1 MPEDD
6 DCEFLRQELMS
17 GRRDLPRAGG
27 VVAGPSAL
35 LPYRVVDAAG
45 GEVEP
50 VSRYLRD
57 RVLGDVSPLTCRSY
71 AHDLLR
77 WFRLLWVLEVPWD
90 QASEAETAV
99 LAGWLRHAA
108 NPQRRRRRPGA
119 PTAGAVNV
127 VTGKPEPGPGYA
139 PSAIAH
145 TLTVVSGFYGFH
157 LHFGRGPVVNP
168 VPESSSRRKA
178 LAHRSP
184 LLEAQPYRRARLRPR
199 RVARVVRSI
208 PDGLFDDL
216 FACMRNDRDRAL
228 LAFYVSSG
236 ARASELLGL
245 GVEDIDWA
253 AKTIYV
259 ISKGSR
265 CRQPVPASADA
276 FVFLAGYLDK
286 AGRPAAGSP
295 VWRTLRGKPRPLS
308 YWAMRQILERANEQL
323 GTNWTLHDLR
333 HTTAARLAADPDIT
347 LVEVQTIM
355 RHAHLTTTGL
365 YTPPRLDDL
374 LDKLAAHYARPPV
387 PPVWTPGYAPE
398 DVRTVFGG

>member
-1 MPEDD
+1 M
-6 DCEFLRQELMS
+6 
-17 GRRDLPRAGG
+17 
-27 VVAGPSAL
+27 
-35 LPYRVVDAAG
+35 
-45 GEVEP
+45 
-50 VSRYLRD
+50 SRYLRD
-57 RVLGDVSPLTCRSY
+57 RVLGDISPLTCKSY

-77 WFRLLWVLEVPWD
+77 WFRLLWVLEVSWD
-90 QASEAETAV
+90 RASEAETAV

-119 PTAGAVNV
+119 PGAGAVNV
-127 VTGKPEPGPGYA
+127 MTGKPEPGPGYA

-145 TLTVVSGFYGFH
+145 TLTVVSGFYAFH

-168 VPESSSRRKA
+168 VPENSSRRRA

-184 LLEAQPYRRARLRPR
+184 LQEAPPYRRARLRPR
-199 RVARVVRSI
+199 QGSRVVRSI

-216 FACMRNDRDRAL
+216 FARMRCDRDRAL

-245 GVEDIDWA
+245 GMDDIDWA
-253 AKTIYV
+253 GKKIYV

-276 FVFLAGYLDK
+276 FIFLASYLDQ
-286 AGRPAAGSP
+286 AGRPPAGTP
-295 VWRTLRGKPRPLS
+295 VWRTLRGTPRPLS
-308 YWAMRQILERANEQL
+308 YWAMRQVLERANEQL

-355 RHAHLTTTGL
+355 RHAHLTTTQL
-365 YTPPRLDDL
+365 YTVPRIDDV
-374 LDKLAAHYARPPV
+374 LDKLAVHYARPPAS
-387 PPVWTPGYAPE
+387 PTWAPGYDPE
-398 DVRTVFGG
+398 DIRTVFGG